1 MPTVFVVAGLR
12 FFFYSNEGTE
22 PPHVHV
28 EKGGAIGK
36 WWLDD
41 FREGF
46 ARGFTKSELRTIR
59 ATLKKRQADLIEAWN
74 EHFS

>member
-1 MPTVFVVAGLR
+1 MPTVFTVAGLR

-28 EKGGAIGK
+28 EKGDAIGK

-41 FREGF
+41 RRQDH
-46 ARGFTKSELRTIR
+46 ASGFTKAELRKIR
-59 ATLKKRQADLIEAWN
+59 ELLVEREEELVNAWN
-74 EHFS
+74 SHFG